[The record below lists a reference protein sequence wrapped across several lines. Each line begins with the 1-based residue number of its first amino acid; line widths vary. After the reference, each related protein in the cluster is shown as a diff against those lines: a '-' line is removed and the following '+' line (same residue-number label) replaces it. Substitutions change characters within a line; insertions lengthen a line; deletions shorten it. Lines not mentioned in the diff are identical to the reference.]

1 MTDIPEFVASSLVV
15 IMTPGPDLALVT
27 RLVLNRRTL
36 AAPTAAAFGMI
47 AAGAGQAALGA
58 LGLATLLH
66 ARHDLFTGF
75 RWAGAAVLLGWA
87 VLALRS
93 ALRPGSGEPSEP
105 PVDGSSGSSA
115 DGSSNDEARAWE
127 PRLDRSAFTQGLLC
141 TGSNPKVGLFLMAF
155 LPQFV
160 PQGVN
165 PAGGVAI
172 LAACYLA
179 MGLAWLLTWMRL
191 VRRLARHMHS
201 PRTARVAHGVTAA
214 VFSLFALRLA
224 LGG

>member
-1 MTDIPEFVASSLVV
+1 MTGTVILEFVASSLVV
-15 IMTPGPDLALVT
+15 IMTPGPDLALIT
-27 RLVLNRRTL
+27 RLVLNRPTL
-36 AAPTAAAFGMI
+36 AAPTAAAAGMI

-58 LGLATLLH
+58 VGLAALLH
-66 ARHDLFTGF
+66 TRTGLFTGF

-87 VLALRS
+87 MLALRS
-93 ALRPGSGEPSEP
+93 AFHPGNGEPAEEVTDTGP
-105 PVDGSSGSSA
+105 AG
-115 DGSSNDEARAWE
+115 E
-127 PRLDRSAFTQGLLC
+127 PRLDRSALAQGMLC

-160 PQGVN
+160 PPGVS
-165 PAGGVAI
+165 PAAGVAV

-191 VRRLARHMHS
+191 VRRLARHMRS
-201 PRTARVAHGVTAA
+201 ARVARVTHGLTA
-214 VFSLFALRLA
+214 VIFSSFALRLL

>member
-15 IMTPGPDLALVT
+15 IMTPGPDLALIT
-27 RLVLNRRTL
+27 RLVLNCPTL
-36 AAPTAAAFGMI
+36 AAPTAAAVGMI
-47 AAGAGQAALGA
+47 SAGAGQAALGA
-58 LGLATLLH
+58 LGLAALLH
-66 ARHDLFTGF
+66 ARHGLFTGF
-75 RWAGAAVLLGWA
+75 RWAGAAILLGWA

-93 ALRPGSGEPSEP
+93 ALRPGSGEPS
-105 PVDGSSGSSA
+105 GTA
-115 DGSSNDEARAWE
+115 DDEGPAGK
-127 PRLDRSAFTQGLLC
+127 PRLDRSALTQGLLC

-160 PQGVN
+160 PPGMN
-165 PAGGVAI
+165 PAAGVAV

-201 PRTARVAHGVTAA
+201 ARVARVAHGLTAA
-214 VFSLFALRLA
+214 IFSVFALRLV